1 MDPSGQP
8 TQPTQPLVL
17 LVTCADWPEGEP
29 GHGALDAALEARG
42 LTGRW
47 VVWDDLGVDWG
58 AADVIAV
65 RSTWDYDGRLGEFLG
80 WASGV
85 GQALLNGVDVFRWNT
100 DKHYLVELQATGL
113 PVVPT
118 VAAETVFDVR
128 DAADA
133 FGLAVVKPRVG
144 AGGRGLEVV
153 ADGRIWLP
161 DPEGHPGPWIVQ
173 PLVES
178 IHHDGEISVFMIA
191 GHPVSQVVKLPST
204 TDIRVH
210 ERFGG
215 TMRSVTVSREAALL
229 AAEAIATVVDLLGAE
244 VIYGRVDM
252 MRHQG
257 RLVVSEI
264 ELTEPG
270 LYLDVLPLNAL
281 PFADAIAARAIPRTW

>member
-1 MDPSGQP
+1 MDGDQQP
-8 TQPTQPLVL
+8 TAPLVL
-17 LVTCADWPEGEP
+17 LVTCAEWPGGEP

-42 LTGRW
+42 LTSRW
-47 VVWDDLGVDWG
+47 VVWDDLDVDWG
-58 AADVIAV
+58 AADVVAV
-65 RSTWDYDGRLGEFLG
+65 RSAWDYTARLGEFLG

-85 GQALLNGVDVFRWNT
+85 GPALLNGADVFRWNT

-118 VAAETVFDVR
+118 VAADTVFDVR
-128 DAADA
+128 AAADR

-144 AGGRGLEVV
+144 AGGRGIEVV

-161 DPEGHPGPWIVQ
+161 TPEGHQGPWVVQ

-178 IHHDGEISVFMIA
+178 IHHDGETSVFIIA
-191 GHPVSQVVKLPST
+191 GHPVSQVEKLPSA

-215 TMRSVTVSREAALL
+215 TMRSVEVSREAALL
-229 AAEAIATVVDLLGAE
+229 AAEAIATVVDLLGDE
-244 VIYGRVDM
+244 VVYGRVDM

>member
-1 MDPSGQP
+1 MDASEEP
-8 TQPTQPLVL
+8 TTPLVL
-17 LVTCADWPEGEP
+17 LVTCAAWPGGEP

-65 RSTWDYDGRLGEFLG
+65 RSTWDYDARLGEFLG

-85 GQALLNGVDVFRWNT
+85 GPALLNGVDVFRWNT
-100 DKHYLVELQATGL
+100 DKRYLVELAHAGL

-118 VAAETVFDVR
+118 VVADTVFDVR
-128 DAADA
+128 AAADR

-153 ADGRIWLP
+153 ADGRVWLP
-161 DPEGHPGPWIVQ
+161 GPDSHPGPWVVQ

-178 IHHDGEISVFMIA
+178 IHHDGETSVFVIA
-191 GHPVSQVVKLPST
+191 GHPVSQVEKLPSPA
-204 TDIRVH
+204 DIRVH

-215 TMRSVTVSREAALL
+215 TMRSVELSREAALL
-229 AAEAIATVVDLLGAE
+229 AARAVATVVDLLGDE
-244 VIYGRVDM
+244 VVYARVDM

-257 RLVVSEI
+257 RLVLSEI

-270 LYLDVLPLNAL
+270 LYLDVLPLNAQL
-281 PFADAIAARAIPRTW
+281 FADALAARAIPRTW

>member
-1 MDPSGQP
+1 VEDPDQ
-8 TQPTQPLVL
+8 TNPLVL
-17 LVTCADWPEGEP
+17 LVTSQDWPEGEP
-29 GHGALDAALEARG
+29 GHGALDAALDARG

-47 VVWDDLGVDWG
+47 VVWDDLAVDWA

-65 RSTWDYDGRLGEFLG
+65 RSTWDYDHRLGEFLG

-85 GQALLNGVDVFRWNT
+85 GPALLNGVDVFRWNT
-100 DKHYLVELQATGL
+100 DKAYLVELQDTDL

-118 VAAETVFDVR
+118 VAADTVFDVR
-128 DAADA
+128 AAADR
-133 FGLAVVKPRVG
+133 FGLSVVKPRVG

-153 ADGRIWLP
+153 SDARVWVPQPDG
-161 DPEGHPGPWIVQ
+161 HQGPWVVQ

-178 IHHDGEISVFMIA
+178 IHHDGETSVFVIA
-191 GHPVSQVVKLPST
+191 GHPVSQVEKLPST

-210 ERFGG
+210 EQYGG
-215 TMRSVTVSREAALL
+215 TSRPVELTQEAALL
-229 AAEAIATVVDLLGAE
+229 AADAVAAVVDLVGDE
-244 VIYGRVDM
+244 IVYGRVDM

-257 RLVVSEI
+257 RLVVSEV

-281 PFADAIAARAIPRTW
+281 PFADAVAARALPRTW